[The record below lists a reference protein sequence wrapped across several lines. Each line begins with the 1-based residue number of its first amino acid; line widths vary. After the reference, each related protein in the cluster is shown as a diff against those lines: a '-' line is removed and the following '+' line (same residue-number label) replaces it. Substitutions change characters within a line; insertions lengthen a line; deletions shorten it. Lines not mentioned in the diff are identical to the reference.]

1 MEIQRLD
8 ISMWRMT
15 CDNHRLSSTRYI
27 HVMDKQLKTD
37 EILNF
42 FRIISL
48 GLLLISIKSTENS
61 SRKFKKRFDFY
72 SEKIKNEKRHSGMI
86 RDNKRKGKKEYFIV
100 VDFLR
105 LTTSKK
111 TNNKFD
117 MSIDRHK
124 VLLEVLR

>member
-1 MEIQRLD
+1 
-8 ISMWRMT
+8 MT

-86 RDNKRKGKKEYFIV
+86 RDNKKKGKKEYFII

-111 TNNKFD
+111 NQQQ
-117 MSIDRHK
+117 IRH
-124 VLLEVLR
+124 VNRSTQSFT

>member
-72 SEKIKNEKRHSGMI
+72 SEKIKSEKRHSGMI
-86 RDNKRKGKKEYFIV
+86 RDNKKKKRQKRIFHC
-100 VDFLR
+100 R
-105 LTTSKK
+105 
-111 TNNKFD
+111 
-117 MSIDRHK
+117 
-124 VLLEVLR
+124 